1 MGKGLIAELEAA
13 PEGSRELDCKILVAL
28 REGFVEQSPF
38 NGRWCVYVFDHHGTK
53 QLWRPARK
61 DPIQR
66 VMEWTTSIDD
76 ALSLVPA
83 GWGWSVG
90 DTHGTCESAGIG
102 RPWAEIWKRGARPV
116 RLPGMHR
123 TTDGRC
129 LINAAVP
136 ALALCIASLRARQ
149 AMEGS

>member
-1 MGKGLIAELEAA
+1 MAEKLSPGGLMRCYPKLPVGYTMEDLGSVPRNRGLAESNYIHTKRGPA
-13 PEGSRELDCKILVAL
+13 PH
-28 REGFVEQSPF
+28 
-38 NGRWCVYVFDHHGTK
+38 Y
-53 QLWRPARK
+53 
-61 DPIQR
+61 
-66 VMEWTTSIDD
+66 TTSLD
-76 ALSLVPA
+76 AAVSLVPK

-90 DTHGTCESAGIG
+90 DIHGTCESAGIG

-149 AMEGS
+149 VMEDS